1 MASVSIA
8 KAKGPVIT
16 VSSVGIP
23 RPGTSRVP
31 TVFDQGGIPP
41 WASVESSA
49 PVVAPKTPPKGKS
62 FFQPPPPP
70 PPKVVAKEV
79 ESPKVAWAPSSGSDP
94 KGSSSSVVSTRVA
107 PVAEAESA
115 KIIPAAGSSVSSS
128 GLPYKAAPVEL
139 RNVKA
144 KGEAVVAKSLL
155 GSASV
160 LKYQVAPVP
169 DRFPPSN
176 PLPSGLA
183 PAVASRPLEVSVSL
197 DYHNTLNCEVAGAST
212 YDGIRTSAANAIAS
226 FLARSPNHQVG
237 ICSYIGWGGRN
248 SGQKRRELEA
258 AVTYLNRQLQNR
270 GIPLNQL
277 CHLFITSDQNKH
289 PVNSDSC
296 HLHCDDKWSVIQAVQ
311 GRGVVGVH
319 FHRQGQFQDI
329 DQVLR
334 HASSQLVPRAFTAGF
349 WGVPH
354 HSYD

>member
-1 MASVSIA
+1 M
-8 KAKGPVIT
+8 
-16 VSSVGIP
+16 
-23 RPGTSRVP
+23 
-31 TVFDQGGIPP
+31 
-41 WASVESSA
+41 
-49 PVVAPKTPPKGKS
+49 
-62 FFQPPPPP
+62 
-70 PPKVVAKEV
+70 
-79 ESPKVAWAPSSGSDP
+79 
-94 KGSSSSVVSTRVA
+94 
-107 PVAEAESA
+107 
-115 KIIPAAGSSVSSS
+115 
-128 GLPYKAAPVEL
+128 
-139 RNVKA
+139 
-144 KGEAVVAKSLL
+144 
-155 GSASV
+155 
-160 LKYQVAPVP
+160 APVP

-183 PAVASRPLEVSVSL
+183 PAVASRPLEVRVSL

-296 HLHCDDKWSVIQAVQ
+296 HLRCDDKWSVIQAVQ

>member
-1 MASVSIA
+1 MTTSVASVPIA

-23 RPGTSRVP
+23 KPGTSRVP

-79 ESPKVAWAPSSGSDP
+79 ESPKVASSGSDP

-107 PVAEAESA
+107 PIAEAESA
-115 KIIPAAGSSVSSS
+115 KIIPAAGSSVSIS

-139 RNVKA
+139 RNEKA

-160 LKYQVAPVP
+160 PKYQVAPVP

-183 PAVASRPLEVSVSL
+183 PAVASRPLEVRVSL
-197 DYHNTLNCEVAGAST
+197 DYHNTL
-212 YDGIRTSAANAIAS
+212 
-226 FLARSPNHQVG
+226 
-237 ICSYIGWGGRN
+237 
-248 SGQKRRELEA
+248 
-258 AVTYLNRQLQNR
+258 
-270 GIPLNQL
+270 
-277 CHLFITSDQNKH
+277 
-289 PVNSDSC
+289 
-296 HLHCDDKWSVIQAVQ
+296 
-311 GRGVVGVH
+311 
-319 FHRQGQFQDI
+319 
-329 DQVLR
+329 
-334 HASSQLVPRAFTAGF
+334 
-349 WGVPH
+349 
-354 HSYD
+354 

>member
-1 MASVSIA
+1 M
-8 KAKGPVIT
+8 K
-16 VSSVGIP
+16 
-23 RPGTSRVP
+23 
-31 TVFDQGGIPP
+31 
-41 WASVESSA
+41 SSA
-49 PVVAPKTPPKGKS
+49 LVVAPKTPPKGKS

-70 PPKVVAKEV
+70 PPKAVAKEV

-107 PVAEAESA
+107 PVVEAESA

-144 KGEAVVAKSLL
+144 KGEAIVAKSLL

-160 LKYQVAPVP
+160 PKYQVAPVP
-169 DRFPPSN
+169 DRFPPSS

-183 PAVASRPLEVSVSL
+183 PAVASRPLEVRVSL
-197 DYHNTLNCEVAGAST
+197 DYQNTLNCEVAGAST

-226 FLARSPNHQVG
+226 FLAKSPNHQVG

-248 SGQKRRELEA
+248 SGQKGRELEA

-311 GRGVVGVH
+311 GRGVVGIH

-334 HASSQLVPRAFTAGF
+334 HASSQLVPCAFTAGF
-349 WGVPH
+349 WGVPPH
-354 HSYD
+354 HSHD